1 MKTRILALL
10 IAFAVL
16 GSLIVVAL
24 YSNLA
29 IYISII
35 AIGLA
40 LALQKYVASYF
51 GYFIIVFSN
60 MLHEGDRIRIDSY
73 KGDVRHIGVFFLTLD
88 EVGED
93 EKLGGELT
101 GKILS
106 IPNLIVLDK
115 PVLNFSKSYEKKG
128 QKLQCDYIF
137 DEIRFPVS
145 SDSDIARAAL
155 LLEEIINKEDCEYL
169 ALAKEAFRENYPAFL
184 HEAESS
190 RRVLIHVDEQRIWL
204 KGKFVAPYRLRNQL
218 RTKMYLHFLERAA
231 QESNIKLAGTQ
242 FS

>member
-128 QKLQCDYIF
+128 QKMQCDYIF

>member
-1 MKTRILALL
+1 MKTRILALF

-16 GSLIVVAL
+16 GSLIAVAL

-60 MLHEGDRIRIDSY
+60 MLHEGDRIRIDCY
-73 KGDVRHIGVFFLTLD
+73 KGDVRHIGIFFLTLD

-128 QKLQCDYIF
+128 RTLQCDYIF
-137 DEIRFPVS
+137 DEIRIPVT
-145 SDSDIARAAL
+145 SDSNIARAAG
-155 LLEEIINKEDCEYL
+155 LLEKIINEEDGQYL
-169 ALAKEAFRENYPAFL
+169 ALAKEVFRENYPSFL

-204 KGKFVAPYRLRNQL
+204 KGKFVAPYGLRNQL
-218 RTKMYLHFLERAA
+218 RTKMYLHFLEHIG
-231 QESNIKLAGTQ
+231 QESKIKLAGTQ
-242 FS
+242 SF

>member
-16 GSLIVVAL
+16 GSLIAVAL

-128 QKLQCDYIF
+128 RKMQCDYIF

-155 LLEEIINKEDCEYL
+155 LLEEIINEEDCEYL

-184 HEAESS
+184 HEAESN

-204 KGKFVAPYRLRNQL
+204 KGKFVAPYKLRNQL
-218 RTKMYLHFLERAA
+218 RTKMYLHFLERAG